1 MSVSERNSGF
11 AHILHQLAAL
21 LDEQGVAFKPAAYRR
36 AAQVIEE
43 LPKDLQEY
51 SREALLDLPGVGKAI
66 ADKAIEFVETG
77 KVKAFQE
84 LVAKQGGLSAELL
97 DVENLGPKRARQI
110 QAALGVKTVPELI
123 KAAEEGKIRDLPRFS
138 EVVEK
143 KILDSAKNV
152 KERTRRYARSEIQKE
167 AELLLRTIRGVPGV
181 ERAEIAGSYR
191 RKKATVGDL
200 DVLVVTKKP
209 EAVSDAIAALP
220 FVRGVVAHGD
230 KKLSFDLEFSRLK
243 GNAEAIR
250 VDVRFVSRDQWG
262 SALLYFTGDKEHN
275 IMMRKKAI
283 ARGWKLNE
291 YGVFLGEKNLASRE
305 EEDIYDVLKMPFVDP
320 EERVG

>member
-1 MSVSERNSGF
+1 MTDRNRAF
-11 AHILHQLAAL
+11 AHILHQIAAL

-36 AAQVIEE
+36 AAQVMEE
-43 LPKDLQEY
+43 LPKDLSEY

-66 ADKAIEFVETG
+66 ADKALEFVETG

-97 DVENLGPKRARQI
+97 NVENLGPKRARQI
-110 QAALGVKTVPELI
+110 QAALGVETVPELI
-123 KAAEEGKIRDLPRFS
+123 KAAQEGKIRELPRFS

-143 KILDSAKNV
+143 KILESAKNV
-152 KERTRRYARSEIQKE
+152 TERSHRFPISEIKPE
-167 AELLLRTIRGVPGV
+167 AELLLKTIRGVKGV

-209 EAVSDAIAALP
+209 EAVSDAIAALSI
-220 FVRGVVAHGD
+220 VKGVVAHGD
-230 KKLSFDLEFSRLK
+230 KKLSFDLILSLSK
-243 GNAEAIR
+243 GSIR

-275 IMMRKKAI
+275 IMMRKVAI

-291 YGVFLGEKNLASRE
+291 YGLFHSEKNLASRE
-305 EEDIYDVLKMPFVDP
+305 EEDIYEALKLPFTEP
-320 EERVG
+320 EKRVG